1 MAEEDI
7 DIDIDIDID
16 GDDSELEKP
25 RTIANTAHNSI
36 SYPQLRAS
44 EGSET
49 DGEPTETQT
58 ERAKVDNTEPKT
70 LNTDSDHSPEGLE
83 IESSLADDFQIP
95 DWVSQEYHAQAG
107 FDTAGEMDEKSRSM
121 IQSMLAEEEFYSG
134 RPSKS
139 SDAYSPKYADSSSS
153 SWNKHSPTGTS
164 KGKHQETKKRK
175 SSDDWSGKSK
185 RTASEDAR
193 WNTKLSS
200 VDLPSHNT
208 RWTTEEDERL
218 REGLRLHGHGNWKAI
233 AAVVGTR
240 NALQVKNHAR
250 HLVVTEK
257 RTGASSMDEDED
269 IDIDIES
276 SDEGAAARLSLART
290 LPPFAQKSKS
300 RSISPFSNASSRSR
314 LSSEFDSDSDRDLD
328 DLDDDDEEE
337 TLESGSVRKLSTASS
352 PALSD
357 IHGSASD
364 PYTNTNFNTSSSSI
378 NSTGTTGS
386 SFKPSLKDVQYDQ
399 QPQLQKPQHFSQIYD
414 KIPHLPKERRTVSF
428 GAVHVA
434 ELQPDITSYDE
445 EGGSSEDGSSEWAH
459 PQSMDATLAPS
470 PLSSTSFL
478 RTTGFGHP
486 PVRTAQHND
495 TLAESPVINST
506 TNTRQD
512 SGLLSI
518 GSVLPRPESDVDGEE
533 EEGSLGT
540 GQRKSTT
547 MTGVSPFRKAR
558 SSVSSSR
565 TASSVSYVGPSLT
578 KDHSTGPMAS
588 RSYSPGSMSI
598 APSLTVNNSSGPQTV
613 HRILDKDVITDEEK
627 RVHYE
632 FFCNKASKTPER
644 YQRIRNTILQ
654 AWERSPSTYLTKTS
668 VRSGL
673 KDCGDVNA
681 IGRVHSWLESIG
693 AINVGMTASSPGA
706 SLARPRNGG
715 NNSSK
720 RRGHSEERGWSSS
733 SSSSAPAVSRR
744 ARTAY
749 TEVDDLDSVW
759 VTPPLRR
766 RRVRNEKGEWVDER
780 ELEGHVIEHNVH
792 KDGPEGRRPS
802 EDDDSLLTAAE
813 FFERHGMTRDEMEE
827 EYEQER
833 LAAQNAKYFAAT
845 EVLPVNTRVPKNK
858 RAQHLLRQSRGH
870 RHDYGDSEMDGVSEG
885 YDPFRLIPLRKY
897 NQQYPA
903 PFRVKVSSDAMLIMD
918 FHSHLAETEIIG
930 LLGGLYDEDE
940 RILFILSVFPCRSL
954 STSLQCE
961 IDPVSDIEARSFF
974 SSKGF
979 VVVGWYHSH
988 PTFEPTPS
996 VRDIENQTDYQT
1008 MFRRHELG
1016 VEPFVGVIVSPFDP
1030 RNLSYLSEFQFLS
1043 VSDRFDESLNCRLP
1057 YCYMQEITRTN
1068 ELSVSVFQQISDLV
1082 RYYRTYEHRVDLSQP
1097 LRKGETVT
1105 KLDKM
1110 LRSLN
1115 KYIFV
1120 DETIGRAFLSKVQ
1133 ELVVK
1138 GFKISLNRAAH
1149 SSASSHSLM
1158 SPLISTLGS
1167 SSSVPGKPGGSAF
1180 SSATSIYNMSG
1191 YQNYSNAGQGY
1202 VQQDS
1207 FSSDNTGGFKKPSN
1221 HTLRPVTI
1229 KQLLSVQQTQADGD
1243 FRIDNVSLGSVTLI
1257 GCVRNVNKQSTHQT
1271 FQIEDG
1277 TGTIDAKRFPS
1288 EEEDPAEIAAV
1299 DIGTYVRVVG
1309 VLKQLNSRFML
1320 TIFSIRPIQNF
1331 DELTYHTLEVIYVHV
1346 NSTKSKSSGLGGM
1359 NMPSSASQFNNQY
1372 THHNAGASGS
1382 ADFMATKI
1390 LETIRNNPGNQIG
1403 VHRDA
1408 IIRPV
1413 AAATGADPQTVG
1425 DLIESMILDGFLYTG
1440 EDENHILAMNE

>member
-1 MAEEDI
+1 
-7 DIDIDIDID
+7 
-16 GDDSELEKP
+16 
-25 RTIANTAHNSI
+25 
-36 SYPQLRAS
+36 
-44 EGSET
+44 
-49 DGEPTETQT
+49 
-58 ERAKVDNTEPKT
+58 
-70 LNTDSDHSPEGLE
+70 
-83 IESSLADDFQIP
+83 
-95 DWVSQEYHAQAG
+95 
-107 FDTAGEMDEKSRSM
+107 
-121 IQSMLAEEEFYSG
+121 
-134 RPSKS
+134 
-139 SDAYSPKYADSSSS
+139 
-153 SWNKHSPTGTS
+153 
-164 KGKHQETKKRK
+164 
-175 SSDDWSGKSK
+175 
-185 RTASEDAR
+185 
-193 WNTKLSS
+193 
-200 VDLPSHNT
+200 
-208 RWTTEEDERL
+208 
-218 REGLRLHGHGNWKAI
+218 
-233 AAVVGTR
+233 
-240 NALQVKNHAR
+240 
-250 HLVVTEK
+250 
-257 RTGASSMDEDED
+257 MDEDED

-290 LPPFAQKSKS
+290 LPPFVQKSKS

-314 LSSEFDSDSDRDLD
+314 LSSDFDSDSDRDLD
-328 DLDDDDEEE
+328 DDDDDDEVE
-337 TLESGSVRKLSTASS
+337 TLESGSIRKLSTASS

-399 QPQLQKPQHFSQIYD
+399 QPQPQKPQHFSQIYD

-445 EGGSSEDGSSEWAH
+445 EGGSSEDGNSEWAR
-459 PQSMDATLAPS
+459 PQ
-470 PLSSTSFL
+470 
-478 RTTGFGHP
+478 
-486 PVRTAQHND
+486 
-495 TLAESPVINST
+495 
-506 TNTRQD
+506 
-512 SGLLSI
+512 
-518 GSVLPRPESDVDGEE
+518 
-533 EEGSLGT
+533 
-540 GQRKSTT
+540 
-547 MTGVSPFRKAR
+547 
-558 SSVSSSR
+558 
-565 TASSVSYVGPSLT
+565 
-578 KDHSTGPMAS
+578 
-588 RSYSPGSMSI
+588 SYSPGSMSI
-598 APSLTVNNSSGPQTV
+598 APALTVNNSSGPQTA

-627 RVHYE
+627 QVHYE

-654 AWERSPSTYLTKTS
+654 AWEKSPSTYLTKTS

-720 RRGHSEERGWSSS
+720 RRVHSEERGWSSS

-749 TEVDDLDSVW
+749 TEVDNLDSVW

-792 KDGPEGRRPS
+792 KEVPEGRRPS
-802 EDDDSLLTAAE
+802 EDDDNLLTDAE

-870 RHDYGDSEMDGVSEG
+870 RHDNDDGEMEGVAEG

-897 NQQYPA
+897 NQQNPA

-996 VRDIENQTDYQT
+996 IRDIENQTDYQT

-1043 VSDRFDESLNCRLP
+1043 VSGRFDENLNCRLP
-1057 YCYMQEITRTN
+1057 YCYMQEITRTS

-1120 DETIGRAFLSKVQ
+1120 DETIGRAFLSRVQ

-1138 GFKISLNRAAH
+1138 GFKISFNRGSH
-1149 SSASSHSLM
+1149 SSSSTSAPLR
-1158 SPLISTLGS
+1158 SPAVFPLISTSGPSSTISAKQEGS
-1167 SSSVPGKPGGSAF
+1167 TLDPHSPSSFIAHRLSGSAE
-1180 SSATSIYNMSG
+1180 SAPFDAKPEHPPSTPIGGDTS

-1202 VQQDS
+1202 VQDS
-1207 FSSDNTGGFKKPSN
+1207 FSSDNVGGLKKQTN

-1229 KQLLSVQQTQADGD
+1229 KQLLNAQQTQADGD
-1243 FRIDNVSLGSVTLI
+1243 FRIDNAALGQVTLI
-1257 GCVRNVNKQSTHQT
+1257 GCIRNVNKQSTHHT

-1288 EEEDPAEIAAV
+1288 DDEDPAETSAIDV
-1299 DIGTYVRVVG
+1299 GTYVRVVG
-1309 VLKQLNSRFML
+1309 VLKQFGTKFVVN
-1320 TIFSIRPIQNF
+1320 IYAIRPIENK
-1331 DELTYHTLEVIYVHV
+1331 DELTYHLLEVIYVHV
-1346 NSTKSKSSGLGGM
+1346 STTKSKPSGFSGNMNMNMGMSMSSSGQHNTHG
-1359 NMPSSASQFNNQY
+1359 
-1372 THHNAGASGS
+1372 THHSSGASSGNILEN
-1382 ADFMATKI
+1382 KI
-1390 LETIRNNPGNQIG
+1390 LEAIRNNPGRMHG
-1403 VHRDA
+1403 VHRDE
-1408 IIRPV
+1408 IIRAV
-1413 AAATGADPQTVG
+1413 APTPADRQAVG
-1425 DLIESMILDGFLYTG
+1425 ELLEQLIQDGFLYTG
-1440 EDENHILAMNE
+1440 EDENHIMAMEE

>member
-25 RTIANTAHNSI
+25 HSIAAAHNTASHQSG
-36 SYPQLRAS
+36 AS
-44 EGSET
+44 KEKET
-49 DGEPTETQT
+49 NGDPKTQT
-58 ERAKVDNTEPKT
+58 ERALSENTGAPI
-70 LNTDSDHSPEGLE
+70 LNTNGNHSPDGLG
-83 IESSLADDFQIP
+83 IEASLAEDFQIP
-95 DWVSQEYHAQAG
+95 DWVTQEYHAQAG

-134 RPSKS
+134 RPSTS
-139 SDAYSPKYADSSSS
+139 STAYTSKYADSSSS
-153 SWNKHSPTGTS
+153 SWRKHSPSGAS

-208 RWTTEEDERL
+208 RWTVEEDERL

-257 RTGASSMDEDED
+257 IHDASTNTSDGEGLDRNRLSAANSEDDGEHKQGGKRRPRSKKVKRIDSSAAMGNESGYESFGRHGRRARSVTSESGLDDFTGSEFGATSGYDTDNDEDRSASKSPSLSRKASSAGLTTPSPGLRPMFTPLPSHFSIPPQRTGVSSMDEDED

-314 LSSEFDSDSDRDLD
+314 LSSDFDSDSDRDLD

-337 TLESGSVRKLSTASS
+337 TLESGSVRKLSTTSS

-386 SFKPSLKDVQYDQ
+386 SFKPSLKDMQYDQ
-399 QPQLQKPQHFSQIYD
+399 QPQHQKPQHFSQIYD

-445 EGGSSEDGSSEWAH
+445 EGGSSEDGSCEWSR

-470 PLSSTSFL
+470 PLSSSSFL
-478 RTTGFGHP
+478 QTTGFGQP
-486 PVRTAQHND
+486 SMRTTQQND
-495 TLAESPVINST
+495 TLAKSPVVNST
-506 TNTRQD
+506 NNSRQD
-512 SGLLSI
+512 SGLHAI
-518 GSVLPRPESDVDGEE
+518 GSASNRPESDDDEE

-540 GQRKSTT
+540 GQRKLAVTAGT
-547 MTGVSPFRKAR
+547 SPSRKAR
-558 SSVSSSR
+558 PPASSNRAASSASSS
-565 TASSVSYVGPSLT
+565 ASGSSQT
-578 KDHSTGPMAS
+578 KDHSMAPLAS

-598 APSLTVNNSSGPQTV
+598 APSLTVHNSSGPQMV

-627 RVHYE
+627 RIHHE

-654 AWERSPSTYLTKTS
+654 AWEKSPSTYLTKTS

-720 RRGHSEERGWSSS
+720 RRVHSEERGWSSS
-733 SSSSAPAVSRR
+733 SSSSAPAVARR

-780 ELEGHVIEHNVH
+780 ELEGHVIEHSVH
-792 KDGPEGRRPS
+792 KQVSEGRRSS
-802 EDDDSLLTAAE
+802 EDDDSLLTEAE

-870 RHDYGDSEMDGVSEG
+870 HHDYDDGEMEGIAEG

-897 NQQYPA
+897 NQQNPA

-1043 VSDRFDESLNCRLP
+1043 VSERFDENLNCRLP
-1057 YCYMQEITRTN
+1057 YCYMQEITRTS

-1120 DETIGRAFLSKVQ
+1120 DETIGRAFLSRVQ

-1138 GFKISLNRAAH
+1138 GFKISFNRG
-1149 SSASSHSLM
+1149 SH
-1158 SPLISTLGS
+1158 S
-1167 SSSVPGKPGGSAF
+1167 SSSTSA
-1180 SSATSIYNMSG
+1180 
-1191 YQNYSNAGQGY
+1191 
-1202 VQQDS
+1202 
-1207 FSSDNTGGFKKPSN
+1207 PS
-1221 HTLRPVTI
+1221 R
-1229 KQLLSVQQTQADGD
+1229 S
-1243 FRIDNVSLGSVTLI
+1243 
-1257 GCVRNVNKQSTHQT
+1257 
-1271 FQIEDG
+1271 
-1277 TGTIDAKRFPS
+1277 
-1288 EEEDPAEIAAV
+1288 PA
-1299 DIGTYVRVVG
+1299 VG
-1309 VLKQLNSRFML
+1309 
-1320 TIFSIRPIQNF
+1320 
-1331 DELTYHTLEVIYVHV
+1331 
-1346 NSTKSKSSGLGGM
+1346 
-1359 NMPSSASQFNNQY
+1359 PSSTISAKPDGLTLDSHSPTLSIAHY
-1372 THHNAGASGS
+1372 PSGS
-1382 ADFMATKI
+1382 AESAPVDLTPGHPPSIPISGDPSTVDVDMGSLSEK
-1390 LETIRNNPGNQIG
+1390 ETQ
-1403 VHRDA
+1403 
-1408 IIRPV
+1408 
-1413 AAATGADPQTVG
+1413 Q
-1425 DLIESMILDGFLYTG
+1425 EK
-1440 EDENHILAMNE
+1440 

>member
-1 MAEEDI
+1 
-7 DIDIDIDID
+7 
-16 GDDSELEKP
+16 
-25 RTIANTAHNSI
+25 
-36 SYPQLRAS
+36 
-44 EGSET
+44 
-49 DGEPTETQT
+49 
-58 ERAKVDNTEPKT
+58 
-70 LNTDSDHSPEGLE
+70 
-83 IESSLADDFQIP
+83 
-95 DWVSQEYHAQAG
+95 
-107 FDTAGEMDEKSRSM
+107 
-121 IQSMLAEEEFYSG
+121 
-134 RPSKS
+134 
-139 SDAYSPKYADSSSS
+139 
-153 SWNKHSPTGTS
+153 
-164 KGKHQETKKRK
+164 
-175 SSDDWSGKSK
+175 
-185 RTASEDAR
+185 
-193 WNTKLSS
+193 
-200 VDLPSHNT
+200 
-208 RWTTEEDERL
+208 
-218 REGLRLHGHGNWKAI
+218 
-233 AAVVGTR
+233 
-240 NALQVKNHAR
+240 
-250 HLVVTEK
+250 
-257 RTGASSMDEDED
+257 MDEDED

-276 SDEGAAARLSLART
+276 SDEGATARLKSLART
-290 LPPFAQKSKS
+290 LPPFVQKSKS
-300 RSISPFSNASSRSR
+300 RSLSPFSNASSRSR
-314 LSSEFDSDSDRDLD
+314 LSSDFDTDSDRDLD
-328 DLDDDDEEE
+328 DLDDDDDEE

-399 QPQLQKPQHFSQIYD
+399 QSQSQKPQHFSQIYD
-414 KIPHLPKERRTVSF
+414 KISHLPKERRTVSF

-445 EGGSSEDGSSEWAH
+445 EGGSSEDGSS
-459 PQSMDATLAPS
+459 D
-470 PLSSTSFL
+470 
-478 RTTGFGHP
+478 
-486 PVRTAQHND
+486 
-495 TLAESPVINST
+495 
-506 TNTRQD
+506 
-512 SGLLSI
+512 
-518 GSVLPRPESDVDGEE
+518 RPESDDGEE

-540 GQRKSTT
+540 GQRKSAA
-547 MTGVSPFRKAR
+547 MAGVSPFRKAR
-558 SSVSSSR
+558 LSV
-565 TASSVSYVGPSLT
+565 
-578 KDHSTGPMAS
+578 
-588 RSYSPGSMSI
+588 
-598 APSLTVNNSSGPQTV
+598 SGPQTV
-613 HRILDKDVITDEEK
+613 RRILDKDVITDEEK

-654 AWERSPSTYLTKTS
+654 AWEKSPSTYLTKTS

-720 RRGHSEERGWSSS
+720 RRVHSEERGWSSS

-792 KDGPEGRRPS
+792 KDVLEGRRPS
-802 EDDDSLLTAAE
+802 EEDDSLLNDAE

-870 RHDYGDSEMDGVSEG
+870 RHDYDDGEMEGVAEG

-897 NQQYPA
+897 NQQNLA

-1043 VSDRFDESLNCRLP
+1043 VSERFDENLNCRK
-1057 YCYMQEITRTN
+1057 
-1068 ELSVSVFQQISDLV
+1068 F
-1082 RYYRTYEHRVDLSQP
+1082 
-1097 LRKGETVT
+1097 
-1105 KLDKM
+1105 
-1110 LRSLN
+1110 
-1115 KYIFV
+1115 
-1120 DETIGRAFLSKVQ
+1120 
-1133 ELVVK
+1133 
-1138 GFKISLNRAAH
+1138 
-1149 SSASSHSLM
+1149 
-1158 SPLISTLGS
+1158 
-1167 SSSVPGKPGGSAF
+1167 
-1180 SSATSIYNMSG
+1180 
-1191 YQNYSNAGQGY
+1191 
-1202 VQQDS
+1202 
-1207 FSSDNTGGFKKPSN
+1207 
-1221 HTLRPVTI
+1221 
-1229 KQLLSVQQTQADGD
+1229 
-1243 FRIDNVSLGSVTLI
+1243 
-1257 GCVRNVNKQSTHQT
+1257 
-1271 FQIEDG
+1271 
-1277 TGTIDAKRFPS
+1277 
-1288 EEEDPAEIAAV
+1288 
-1299 DIGTYVRVVG
+1299 
-1309 VLKQLNSRFML
+1309 
-1320 TIFSIRPIQNF
+1320 
-1331 DELTYHTLEVIYVHV
+1331 
-1346 NSTKSKSSGLGGM
+1346 
-1359 NMPSSASQFNNQY
+1359 
-1372 THHNAGASGS
+1372 
-1382 ADFMATKI
+1382 
-1390 LETIRNNPGNQIG
+1390 
-1403 VHRDA
+1403 A
-1408 IIRPV
+1408 I
-1413 AAATGADPQTVG
+1413 
-1425 DLIESMILDGFLYTG
+1425 
-1440 EDENHILAMNE
+1440 

>member
-257 RTGASSMDEDED
+257 IHDASTNTSDGEGLDRHRSSAANSEDDGDHKQHGKRRPRSKKVKRIDSSAAMGNESGYESFGRHGRRARSVTSESGLDDFTGSEFGATSGYDTDNDEDRSVSKSPSLSRKASSAGLTTPSPGLRPIFAPLPSHFSIPPQRTGASSMDEDED

-399 QPQLQKPQHFSQIYD
+399 QLQLQKPQHFSQIYD

-518 GSVLPRPESDVDGEE
+518 GSVLTRPESDVDGEE

-802 EDDDSLLTAAE
+802 EDDDSLLTDAE

-1149 SSASSHSLM
+1149 SSASSVSASSHSLM

-1167 SSSVPGKPGGSAF
+1167 SSSVPGKPGGSAVSPHSP
-1180 SSATSIYNMSG
+1180 SSTAHASISAKDALVDSKPEHPPSMPISG
-1191 YQNYSNAGQGY
+1191 
-1202 VQQDS
+1202 D
-1207 FSSDNTGGFKKPSN
+1207 T
-1221 HTLRPVTI
+1221 T
-1229 KQLLSVQQTQADGD
+1229 
-1243 FRIDNVSLGSVTLI
+1243 
-1257 GCVRNVNKQSTHQT
+1257 T
-1271 FQIEDG
+1271 FD
-1277 TGTIDAKRFPS
+1277 
-1288 EEEDPAEIAAV
+1288 V
-1299 DIGTYVRVVG
+1299 DIGS
-1309 VLKQLNSRFML
+1309 LSEK
-1320 TIFSIRPIQNF
+1320 
-1331 DELTYHTLEVIYVHV
+1331 
-1346 NSTKSKSSGLGGM
+1346 
-1359 NMPSSASQFNNQY
+1359 
-1372 THHNAGASGS
+1372 
-1382 ADFMATKI
+1382 
-1390 LETIRNNPGNQIG
+1390 ETQ
-1403 VHRDA
+1403 
-1408 IIRPV
+1408 
-1413 AAATGADPQTVG
+1413 Q
-1425 DLIESMILDGFLYTG
+1425 EK
-1440 EDENHILAMNE
+1440 

>member
-25 RTIANTAHNSI
+25 HSIAAAHNTASHQSG
-36 SYPQLRAS
+36 AS
-44 EGSET
+44 KEKET
-49 DGEPTETQT
+49 NGDPITQT
-58 ERAKVDNTEPKT
+58 ERTMSENTGASI
-70 LNTDSDHSPEGLE
+70 LNTDSDHSPDGLG
-83 IESSLADDFQIP
+83 IEASLADDFQIP
-95 DWVSQEYHAQAG
+95 DWVTQEYHAQAG

-134 RPSKS
+134 RPSNS
-139 SDAYSPKYADSSSS
+139 STAYTSKYADSSSS
-153 SWNKHSPTGTS
+153 LWRKHSPTGAS

-208 RWTTEEDERL
+208 RWTVEEDERL

-257 RTGASSMDEDED
+257 IHDASTNTSDGEGLDRNRLSAANSEDDGERNQGGKRRPRSKKVKRIDSSATMGNESGYESFGRYGRRARSVTSESGLDDFTGSEFGATRTGASSMDEDED

-290 LPPFAQKSKS
+290 LPPFVQKSKS

-314 LSSEFDSDSDRDLD
+314 LSSDFDSDSDRDLD

-364 PYTNTNFNTSSSSI
+364 PYTSTNFNTSSSSI

-386 SFKPSLKDVQYDQ
+386 TFKPSLKDVQYDQ
-399 QPQLQKPQHFSQIYD
+399 QPQPQKPRHFSQIYD

-445 EGGSSEDGSSEWAH
+445 EGGSSED
-459 PQSMDATLAPS
+459 
-470 PLSSTSFL
+470 
-478 RTTGFGHP
+478 
-486 PVRTAQHND
+486 
-495 TLAESPVINST
+495 
-506 TNTRQD
+506 
-512 SGLLSI
+512 
-518 GSVLPRPESDVDGEE
+518 ESDDDEE

-540 GQRKSTT
+540 GQRKSAATA
-547 MTGVSPFRKAR
+547 GASPSHKAR
-558 SSVSSSR
+558 PPASSNRAASSASSS
-565 TASSVSYVGPSLT
+565 ASGSSQT
-578 KDHSTGPMAS
+578 KDHPMTPLAS

-598 APSLTVNNSSGPQTV
+598 APSLTVHNSSGPQMV

-627 RVHYE
+627 RVHHE

-654 AWERSPSTYLTKTS
+654 AWEKSPSTYLTKTS

-720 RRGHSEERGWSSS
+720 RRVHSEERGWSSS

-792 KDGPEGRRPS
+792 KEVSGGRRPS
-802 EDDDSLLTAAE
+802 EDDDSLLTEAE

-870 RHDYGDSEMDGVSEG
+870 RHDYDDGEMEGIAEG

-897 NQQYPA
+897 NQQNPA

-996 VRDIENQTDYQT
+996 IRDIENQTDYQT

-1030 RNLSYLSEFQFLS
+1030 RNLSCLSEFQFLS
-1043 VSDRFDESLNCRLP
+1043 VSERFDENLNCRLP
-1057 YCYMQEITRTN
+1057 YCYMQEITRTS

-1120 DETIGRAFLSKVQ
+1120 DETIGRAFLSRVQ

-1138 GFKISLNRAAH
+1138 GFKISLNRG
-1149 SSASSHSLM
+1149 SH
-1158 SPLISTLGS
+1158 S
-1167 SSSVPGKPGGSAF
+1167 SSSTSA
-1180 SSATSIYNMSG
+1180 
-1191 YQNYSNAGQGY
+1191 
-1202 VQQDS
+1202 
-1207 FSSDNTGGFKKPSN
+1207 PS
-1221 HTLRPVTI
+1221 R
-1229 KQLLSVQQTQADGD
+1229 S
-1243 FRIDNVSLGSVTLI
+1243 
-1257 GCVRNVNKQSTHQT
+1257 
-1271 FQIEDG
+1271 
-1277 TGTIDAKRFPS
+1277 
-1288 EEEDPAEIAAV
+1288 PA
-1299 DIGTYVRVVG
+1299 VG
-1309 VLKQLNSRFML
+1309 
-1320 TIFSIRPIQNF
+1320 
-1331 DELTYHTLEVIYVHV
+1331 
-1346 NSTKSKSSGLGGM
+1346 
-1359 NMPSSASQFNNQY
+1359 PSSTISAKPDGLTLDPHSPSPSF
-1372 THHNAGASGS
+1372 THHPSVSAENAPVDLKPDHPLSIPISGDTS
-1382 ADFMATKI
+1382 TVDVDMRSLSEK
-1390 LETIRNNPGNQIG
+1390 ETQ
-1403 VHRDA
+1403 
-1408 IIRPV
+1408 
-1413 AAATGADPQTVG
+1413 Q
-1425 DLIESMILDGFLYTG
+1425 EK
-1440 EDENHILAMNE
+1440 